1 MNVKSAIQLLILLIL
16 VIFLFFFIKNS
27 FFTTDQNVIDLDLKD
42 ENEKNQL
49 NLDQNLNNVIVNLSY
64 KSIDSNGN
72 EYILNADSGETTKED
87 ANIIILKKVKA
98 TIKLKNKSNIY
109 IYSEFARYDS
119 KNYNTFFY
127 DNVRGNYEN
136 NNITCDN
143 LDLLIKDNLAI
154 LYNNINIMSNNS
166 SVNAD
171 QIVLNLLDGNIN
183 IKMFDEKNKIKII
196 KN

>member
-16 VIFLFFFIKNS
+16 VIFLFFFIKNT

-42 ENEKNQL
+42 ENENNQL

-166 SVNAD
+166 SAIAD
-171 QIVLNLLDGNIN
+171 QIVLDLSNGDID
-183 IKMFDEKNKIKII
+183 IKMFDKKEKIKII

>member
-1 MNVKSAIQLLILLIL
+1 MNVKSAIQLLTLLIL
-16 VIFLFFFIKNS
+16 VVFLFFFIKNT
-27 FFTTDQNVIDLDLKD
+27 FLTTGQNIINLDLK
-42 ENEKNQL
+42 EESEATL
-49 NLDQNLNNVIVNLSY
+49 LDIDKNLNNVIVNLSY
-64 KSIDSNGN
+64 RSVDSNGN
-72 EYILNADSGETTKED
+72 EYLLNADSGETSKED
-87 ANIIILKKVKA
+87 ANIVVLKKVKA
-98 TIKLKNKSNIY
+98 TIKLKNKSIIY
-109 IYSEFARYDS
+109 IYSEFAKYNS
-119 KNYNTFFY
+119 KNFNTFFY
-127 DNVRGNYEN
+127 ENVRGDYEN
-136 NNITCDN
+136 NNIICDN

>member
-16 VIFLFFFIKNS
+16 VIFLFFFIKNT

-42 ENEKNQL
+42 ENENNQL
-49 NLDQNLNNVIVNLSY
+49 DLDQNLSNVIVNLSY

-72 EYILNADSGETTKED
+72 EYLLNADSGETTKED

-166 SVNAD
+166 SAIAD
-171 QIVLNLLDGNIN
+171 QIVLDLSNGDID
-183 IKMFDEKNKIKII
+183 IKMFDKKQKIKII

>member
-16 VIFLFFFIKNS
+16 VIFLFFIIKNT
-27 FFTTDQNVIDLDLKD
+27 FFTVDQTVIDLDLKEENENNQLDLD
-42 ENEKNQL
+42 ENLSNI
-49 NLDQNLNNVIVNLSY
+49 IVNLSY
-64 KSIDSNGN
+64 KSIDTNGN

-166 SVNAD
+166 SAIAD
-171 QIVLNLLDGNIN
+171 QIVLDLSSGDID
-183 IKMFDEKNKIKII
+183 IKMFDKKEKIKII